1 MTDFFIA
8 FLLAVAYSAG
18 RRTLLRT
25 LLKKSVKQIL
35 IPKLVLIGDVLD
47 DPALHQSVAI
57 DHSFTAVRS
66 KADFN

>member
-8 FLLAVAYSAG
+8 FLLVVAYSAG

-35 IPKLVLIGDVLD
+35 VPKLILIGDVLD
-47 DPALHQSVAI
+47 DSALHQSVSI
-57 DHSFTAVRS
+57 DHSFTTVRS